1 MPEACVYLLRCR
13 DGSLYTGWT
22 VDLECRLARHRSGV
36 AGRYTASRLSIEL
49 ALAIA
54 MSDRAAA
61 RREEA
66 RMKRL
71 QRPAKLALLACPNL

>member
-1 MPEACVYLLRCR
+1 
-13 DGSLYTGWT
+13 
-22 VDLECRLARHRSGV
+22 
-36 AGRYTASRLSIEL
+36 
-49 ALAIA
+49 